1 VAGTDAITNKLL
13 DKEWIV
19 STKRICPVKRN
30 ADVLLIDNTATQE
43 VKNSHLT
50 GSPTPP
56 LDRLAQHD
64 GGSILMFRKLAESIM
79 ELGIE
84 DSMETFKDKIKE
96 IRYFEENGFVVQE
109 VYFWLHEMIK
119 IKYDY
124 AINLE
129 ENCKMKVPR
138 LEKEPSLAQMY

>member
-1 VAGTDAITNKLL
+1 
-13 DKEWIV
+13 
-19 STKRICPVKRN
+19 
-30 ADVLLIDNTATQE
+30 
-43 VKNSHLT
+43 
-50 GSPTPP
+50 
-56 LDRLAQHD
+56 
-64 GGSILMFRKLAESIM
+64 MFRKLAESIM